1 MLSPLRLSI
10 REHIRKAGNSVIKST
25 AFLAIIEASYGSNV
39 YLIKGLRVP
48 RSHYL
53 FVISMFVISIFHG
66 QESIETT
73 DPEKEEVN
81 NSEVTI
87 AII

>member
-1 MLSPLRLSI
+1 
-10 REHIRKAGNSVIKST
+10 
-25 AFLAIIEASYGSNV
+25 
-39 YLIKGLRVP
+39 
-48 RSHYL
+48 
-53 FVISMFVISIFHG
+53 MFVISIFHG

-87 AII
+87 AIIWLIFIERYMIKQSLKQV